1 MHYTK
6 QQAAERLDISP
17 ATFDRRRRR
26 REGLIPPPLDSI
38 RRFPLM
44 WDRAAID
51 RLAIK

>member
-1 MHYTK
+1 VHYTK

-17 ATFDRRRRR
+17 ATFDRRR

-44 WDRAAID
+44 WDREAID